1 MPAKKRKIEELE
13 NDEDDDD
20 DNDDHS
26 LLTRRQAKRRDKYV
40 ICDSSSENEI
50 EREDLDL
57 LFNVTST
64 PQKIKKNTNHIK
76 DGLTN
81 QPMDISNISG
91 SISDMDVNSEIDV
104 SSWHSISS
112 PSISDI
118 SGMKEV
124 TNRNVDLGINKM
136 ISDISAMASTKMYNG
151 KDNIEI
157 NQQKENGLPLLPFLR
172 KCGPTRL

>member
-20 DNDDHS
+20 DDDDNDDHS
-26 LLTRRQAKRRDKYV
+26 LLTRRQAKRRGKYV

-64 PQKIKKNTNHIK
+64 PQMIKNTNHIK

-91 SISDMDVNSEIDV
+91 SISVMDVNSDTDV
-104 SSWHSISS
+104 SSVHSIIS

-118 SGMKEV
+118 SAMKEV
-124 TNRNVDLGINKM
+124 TNRNDDLGINEM
-136 ISDISAMASTKMYNG
+136 ISDISAMSSTEMYNERITL
-151 KDNIEI
+151 K
-157 NQQKENGLPLLPFLR
+157 
-172 KCGPTRL
+172 